1 MSTILRLNALSDE
14 RLDVFARLTE
24 HQLKNAR
31 DAERGIFIAES
42 RLVVEVAL
50 SSGAEPL
57 AFLVDERDL
66 DSSLDLI
73 SLGGEEVPAFVLP
86 HEEMEHLTGFRLTR
100 GLLCALR
107 RPPEKSVDE
116 VVEGARHVAVVEDLV
131 DVSNV
136 GALFRSAAALGAD
149 AVVLSPRCADPLCR
163 RSVRVSMG
171 TVLRVAW
178 ARAEAGEW
186 PARTFEL
193 LREKGFSVL
202 AMALEPDAIPIDDA
216 SLRAG
221 ERRAL
226 VFGSEGPGLT
236 RRTLDACDRSVI
248 IPMSNG
254 VDSLNVAAS
263 SAVAF
268 WQLFR

>member
-1 MSTILRLNALSDE
+1 MDDR
-14 RLDVFARLTE
+14 RLDVYARLTE
-24 HQLKNAR
+24 HQLRNRLEPGEATV
-31 DAERGIFIAES
+31 IAES

-50 SSGAEPL
+50 ECGARPRS
-57 AFLVDERDL
+57 FLVDERDL
-66 DSSLDLI
+66 ASSADVLARAGDD
-73 SLGGEEVPAFVLP
+73 VDAYVLP
-86 HEEMEHLTGFRLTR
+86 HEEVSRLTGFRMTR
-100 GLLCALR
+100 GLMCALH
-107 RPPEKSVDE
+107 RPSERTVGE
-116 VVEGARHVAVVEDLV
+116 VVSGARRVAVLEDLV
-131 DVSNV
+131 DVANV

-163 RSVRVSMG
+163 RALRVSMG
-171 TVLRVAW
+171 CVLKLPW
-178 ARAEAGEW
+178 ARATAGEW
-186 PARTFEL
+186 PEATL
-193 LREKGFSVL
+193 DGLRAQGFTVL
-202 AMALEPDAIPIDDA
+202 ALALTEGAVPLDDP

-226 VFGSEGPGLT
+226 VFGTEGTGLA

-248 IPMSNG
+248 IPMGRG